1 MRYFVAKVAIAV
13 LGLAACEAPPTG
25 IVEEGEGEV
34 ALSSMAQSCDNLAG
48 TITAGFV
55 GGQDWDIEGTIFD
68 GAGTALGDAFAWIDA
83 VEPQGEG
90 SLHLDLRHR
99 YVIDG
104 SDLHTEDRGVLSPV
118 DPPLWGFNNR
128 LQVVGGSG
136 VFSEAT
142 GAIRAHGTVDMG
154 SGEIQLA
161 YHGRVCR

>member
-1 MRYFVAKVAIAV
+1 MRYFGAKVAIVA
-13 LGLAACEAPPTG
+13 LGLGACEAPPTG
-25 IVEEGEGEV
+25 IVAEEEV
-34 ALSSMAQSCDNLAG
+34 ALSSMARSCDNLAG

-55 GGQDWDIEGTIFD
+55 EEKDWHIEGTIFD
-68 GAGTALGDAFAWIDA
+68 EDGAALGDAFAWIDA
-83 VEPQGEG
+83 AEPRGEG

-104 SDLHTEDRGVLSPV
+104 SDLYTEDRGVLAPV

-128 LQVVGGSG
+128 LEVVGGSG
-136 VFSEAT
+136 AFSGAT

-154 SGEIQLA
+154 SGEIRLA